1 MKTRKSATA
10 ISLLII
16 ALGVAWL
23 LNVTKVI
30 PRVDWVWVM
39 GLGVSGILLLAFA
52 QMDRFNF
59 VIGVS
64 LIVSSILS
72 VMRQTGRLV
81 INIEAPVL
89 FITVGILLFLSQ
101 LLPLPAP
108 GESVKK
114 QPPPPETK
122 PELKP

>member
-1 MKTRKSATA
+1 MKTRKSAIA

-30 PRVDWVWVM
+30 PGVDWVWVM

-52 QMDRFNF
+52 QLDRFNF
-59 VIGVS
+59 VVGVS
-64 LIVSSILS
+64 LIVSSVLS
-72 VMRQTGRLV
+72 VLRQTGKLV
-81 INIEAPVL
+81 VNIEAPVL

-101 LLPLPAP
+101 LLPIPP
-108 GESVKK
+108 VEESVKK
-114 QPPPPETK
+114 QPASPETK

>member
-1 MKTRKSATA
+1 VKTRKSATA

-30 PRVDWVWVM
+30 PGVDWVWVM

-59 VIGVS
+59 VVGVS

-72 VMRQTGRLV
+72 VLRQTGKLV

-101 LLPLPAP
+101 LLPIPAP
-108 GESVKK
+108 GEPEKK
-114 QPPPPETK
+114 QPAPPETK

>member
-1 MKTRKSATA
+1 MKTRKSAIA

-30 PRVDWVWVM
+30 PGVDWVWVM

-52 QMDRFNF
+52 QLDRFNF
-59 VIGVS
+59 VVGVS

-72 VMRQTGRLV
+72 VLRQTGKLV
-81 INIEAPVL
+81 VNIEAPVL

-101 LLPLPAP
+101 LLPIPPAEPVKNQPAP
-108 GESVKK
+108 
-114 QPPPPETK
+114 PEPK